1 MISVFT
7 PLSESGNAYVEA
19 AFETLLAQTYQ
30 DWEWVVLENHGGRLP
45 DSIAEHPRVRVFEDH
60 ELEGLGQL
68 KGACCGQSEGD
79 IFFELDHDDLL
90 HPEALEKTH
99 SALQDA
105 DVAYSDFAEFRD
117 GDWVPDGYRADY
129 GWHHYPVKF
138 QGHELIAMRA
148 PAVTA
153 QNLRRIDYC
162 PHHLR
167 AWRADAYFKVGGYDA
182 GLAHGEDQDLIKRFF
197 LRGQRF
203 THLAECLYFYR
214 IHSTQTM
221 AKQGSLVDVL
231 NWQVYEKYITPLAV
245 TFADSAS
252 LAKLELRQYGQGY
265 GTGRLFGKAGGVD
278 LERAWPLEDSSVG
291 LIIAEDVLQQLSD
304 PVHVMNEIYRVL
316 APGGFLLARVPSTD
330 GRGAFRDPRNKSFWN
345 EQSFWYY
352 TQARFACDLPEF
364 KGRFQVARLRTFC
377 PDLASSEI
385 DASVPYVEAHLLAL
399 KPGYEPMGAVLI

>member
-7 PLSESGNAYVEA
+7 PLSQSGNAYVEA
-19 AFETLLAQTYQ
+19 AFETLLAQTHQ

-45 DSIAEHPRVRVFEDH
+45 ESIASHPRVRVYEDH

-68 KGACCGQSEGD
+68 KGACCDQSEGD
-79 IFFELDHDDLL
+79 ILFELDHDDLL
-90 HPEALEKTH
+90 HPDALAKTCA
-99 SALQDA
+99 ALQDA

-117 GDWVPDGYRADY
+117 GDWIPDGYRADY
-129 GWHHYPVKF
+129 GWHHYPVSF

-148 PAVTA
+148 PAITA

-167 AWRADAYFKVGGYDA
+167 AFRADAYFKIGGYDA
-182 GLAHGEDQDLIKRFF
+182 ALAHGEDQDLMKRFF
-197 LRGQRF
+197 LQGQRF
-203 THLAECLYFYR
+203 AHLAECLYFYR
-214 IHSTQTM
+214 IHPIQTM
-221 AKQGSLVDVL
+221 AKQGSLIDGL
-231 NWQVYEKYITPLAV
+231 NWQVYEKYITALGV
-245 TFADSAS
+245 KFADSAG

-265 GTGRLFGKAGGVD
+265 GTGRSFGKATGVD
-278 LERAWPLEDSSVG
+278 LERPWPLEDSSVG
-291 LIIAEDVLQQLSD
+291 LILAEDVLQQLCD
-304 PVHVMNEIYRVL
+304 PVHVMNEAYRVL

-330 GRGAFRDPRNKSFWN
+330 GRAAFRDPRNKSFWN

-352 TQARFACDLPEF
+352 TQARFACELPEF

-377 PDLASSEI
+377 PDHADRELGAS
-385 DASVPYVEAHLLAL
+385 APYVEAHLFAL